1 MSQDTE
7 PSVLKRWI
15 TRWDFRGLLVPVLLL
30 LLWQY
35 MSGRDASHAY
45 AFVPLQQVWSSL
57 KTLLASGELWVNL
70 LGSLHR
76 TTVGLLLGIVLGLL
90 VGALMAIS
98 KIANTLIGP
107 LYHSIRQVPILG
119 LTPLIGLW
127 MGNGEPAKVFIITLA
142 AFFPVV
148 LNTYEG
154 LRQVDVQ
161 HAELAQVYQFNRR
174 QYFWRMRLPAAI
186 PSILTG
192 FLHAVTF
199 AWITA
204 IGSELLFNAGAGLGN
219 LMMTAEV
226 GAHMDIILICAITV
240 TILGVLMTQ
249 VVQML
254 SRRLLR
260 WRPPLS
266 YASRHSK

>member
-1 MSQDTE
+1 MSQTDISPTRK
-7 PSVLKRWI
+7 PRLP
-15 TRWDFRGLLVPVLLL
+15 RWDLRGLLVPIVLLL
-30 LLWQY
+30 VWQY
-35 MSGRDASHAY
+35 MSGTSASHAY
-45 AFVPLQQVWSSL
+45 AFVPLQQVWTSL
-57 KTLLASGELWVNL
+57 LTLISSGELWVNL

-76 TTVGLLLGIVLGLL
+76 TTVGLLLGIALGLV
-90 VGALMAIS
+90 VGTLMALS

-107 LYHSIRQVPILG
+107 LYHSIRQVPLLG

-142 AFFPVV
+142 AFYPVV

-161 HAELAQVYQFNRR
+161 HAELAEVYQFNRR

-240 TILGVLMTQ
+240 TLLGVTMTLL
-249 VVQML
+249 VQRL
-254 SRRLLR
+254 SKRLLR
-260 WRPPLS
+260 WRPPM
-266 YASRHSK
+266 A